1 MSDTTFPAEL
11 NRVARGW
18 PIKAK
23 CRQKLELAQAHLMI
37 ALTALHE
44 APTQE
49 NMTNLQSAWSN
60 AWRTLGVC
68 GEYKPG
74 PSGTPSAGNEEKAA

>member
-1 MSDTTFPAEL
+1 MSEMFPAEL

-18 PIKAK
+18 PIKAE

-44 APTQE
+44 APTME
-49 NMTNLQSAWSN
+49 NMAWVNSMW
-60 AWRTLGVC
+60 ARAQRTLWSC

-74 PSGTPSAGNEEKAA
+74 PSGTPSEGTKEKAA